1 MTTNMLDDPLS
12 RPPLVISSADYDLI
26 ANLAL
31 SIEGRLPTLA
41 RQLLEEIETTQPN
54 MSQHLKE
61 IDRAE
66 IVPALDL
73 PPNVV
78 ALGSEVEFEDES
90 SGARRTVRLVTPG
103 EADIEQG
110 RISILTSVGA
120 GLIGMAAGAQISW
133 PRPDGTERRLRIV
146 HVNRPHS
153 TSDV

>member
-1 MTTNMLDDPLS
+1 MKPNMLDEPLS
-12 RPPLVISSADYDLI
+12 RPPLVISNGDYDLI

-31 SIEGRLPTLA
+31 SIKGRLPTLA
-41 RQLLEEIETTQPN
+41 RQLLD
-54 MSQHLKE
+54 E

-73 PPNVV
+73 PPDVV

-90 SGARRTVRLVTPG
+90 GGARRTVQLVTPG

-133 PRPDGTERRLRIV
+133 PRPDGTERQLRIV
-146 HVNRPHS
+146 HVNRVPL
-153 TSDV
+153 D

>member
-12 RPPLVISSADYDLI
+12 RPPLVISNADYDLI

-41 RQLLEEIETTQPN
+41 RQLLE
-54 MSQHLKE
+54 E

>member
-1 MTTNMLDDPLS
+1 MKPNMFDDPLS
-12 RPPLVISSADYDLI
+12 QPPLVISNADYDLI

-41 RQLLEEIETTQPN
+41 GQLLE
-54 MSQHLKE
+54 E

-66 IVPALDL
+66 IVPALEL

-78 ALGSEVEFEDES
+78 ALGSAVEFEDQS
-90 SGARRTVRLVTPG
+90 SGARRTVQLVTPG

-120 GLIGMAAGAQISW
+120 GLIGMAAGAQINW

-146 HVNRPHS
+146 HVNRLPL
-153 TSDV
+153 D

>member
-41 RQLLEEIETTQPN
+41 RQLLE
-54 MSQHLKE
+54 E

>member
-1 MTTNMLDDPLS
+1 MKPNMLDDALP
-12 RPPLVISSADYDLI
+12 RPPLVICDADYDLI

-31 SIEGRLPTLA
+31 SIEARLPTLA
-41 RQLLEEIETTQPN
+41 RQLLD
-54 MSQHLKE
+54 E

-66 IVPALDL
+66 IVPVLEL
-73 PPNVV
+73 PQNVV

-103 EADIEQG
+103 KADIEQG

-133 PRPDGTERRLRIV
+133 PRPDGTDRKLRIV
-146 HVNRPHS
+146 HVNRDPI
-153 TSDV
+153 D

>member
-1 MTTNMLDDPLS
+1 MKPNMLDDALP
-12 RPPLVISSADYDLI
+12 RPPLVICDSDYDLI

-31 SIEGRLPTLA
+31 SIEARLPTLA
-41 RQLLEEIETTQPN
+41 RQLLD
-54 MSQHLKE
+54 E

-66 IVPALDL
+66 IVPVLEL
-73 PPNVV
+73 PQNVV

-103 EADIEQG
+103 KADIEQG

-133 PRPDGTERRLRIV
+133 PRRDGTERKLRIV
-146 HVNRPHS
+146 YVNRHPI
-153 TSDV
+153 D

>member
-1 MTTNMLDDPLS
+1 MKPNMLDDPS
-12 RPPLVISSADYDLI
+12 ARPPLVICDADYDLI

-41 RQLLEEIETTQPN
+41 RQLLD
-54 MSQHLKE
+54 E

-66 IVPALDL
+66 IVPAPEL
-73 PPNVV
+73 PQNVV

-103 EADIEQG
+103 NADIEQG

-133 PRPDGTERRLRIV
+133 PRPDGTERKLRIV
-146 HVNRPHS
+146 HVNRHPI
-153 TSDV
+153 D

>member
-12 RPPLVISSADYDLI
+12 RPPLVISNADYDLI

-41 RQLLEEIETTQPN
+41 RQLLE
-54 MSQHLKE
+54 E

-146 HVNRPHS
+146 HVNWPHS